1 MFEYYLDV
9 PLNELYEY
17 LKDLN
22 FSDNS
27 EIDLD
32 YNFVEVNLDVA
43 KRILDS
49 HISASEI
56 EEIELKLPNCKA
68 PGIDYIKNEYI
79 KNTIRLVN
87 KFSILFYYMMH
98 GQWVL
103 FI

>member
-43 KRILDS
+43 QRILDS
-49 HISASEI
+49 HI
-56 EEIELKLPNCKA
+56 
-68 PGIDYIKNEYI
+68 Y
-79 KNTIRLVN
+79 
-87 KFSILFYYMMH
+87 
-98 GQWVL
+98 
-103 FI
+103 